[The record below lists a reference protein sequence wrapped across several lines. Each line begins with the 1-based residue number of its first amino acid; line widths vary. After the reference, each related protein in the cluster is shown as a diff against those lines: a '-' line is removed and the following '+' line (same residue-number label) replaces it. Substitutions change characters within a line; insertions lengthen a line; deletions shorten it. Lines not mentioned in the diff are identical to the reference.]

1 MEGIGTVE
9 VAQGHN
15 SAMVDDDGKMY
26 LVYHTRFQSDSGTN
40 EGHQIRV
47 HQIFENDNGWLV
59 AAPYE
64 YSGETLSQDG
74 YTMEDM
80 AGTYEFIYHEPT
92 SSYNVV
98 GDRQF
103 GIVGKT
109 ESTRKIQGWQTV
121 AVGMYETEFSYDVEF
136 TEKSRQTP
144 LP

>member
-64 YSGETLSQDG
+64 YSGAVSYTHLIIPESYRQGKSGGKGGEIERRESFFHDHTFRGDPQNAG
-74 YTMEDM
+74 YDENVF
-80 AGTYEFIYHEPT
+80 YEWHGRYG
-92 SSYNVV
+92 YV
-98 GDRQF
+98 
-103 GIVGKT
+103 
-109 ESTRKIQGWQTV
+109 
-121 AVGMYETEFSYDVEF
+121 
-136 TEKSRQTP
+136 
-144 LP
+144 